1 MRTDEDTNII
11 SIAKVI
17 NEEEHAE
24 DAKKA
29 LEKKAKEKV
38 KNRSFFK
45 GKRMVWRF

>member
-24 DAKKA
+24 DAKKD
-29 LEKKAKEKV
+29 LEKKAKEKA
-38 KNRSFFK
+38 KKEDDGSEQTTLDL
-45 GKRMVWRF
+45 

>member
-29 LEKKAKEKV
+29 LEKNAKEKA
-38 KNRSFFK
+38 KKEDDGSK
-45 GKRMVWRF
+45 QTTLDL

>member
-29 LEKKAKEKV
+29 LEKKEKDKAKKEEDGSEQT
-38 KNRSFFK
+38 NLDL
-45 GKRMVWRF
+45 